1 MLLFFIK
8 TSINMPKNF
17 DLIHGLHIYLL
28 LLLKF
33 NMRFILT
40 FLIILI
46 FNLGLT
52 QERRVITTAVPFL
65 MIASDARA
73 AGVGEQGVATSTDN
87 FSQHWNP
94 SKYVFSEFSSGVS
107 FSYTPYLSKLVN
119 DIFLANISYYN
130 KLDERSSWSASL
142 KYFSLGDI
150 DILQNPLDIPIIENP
165 NEFTLDAAYSLKLNE
180 NFALAVTGRFLL
192 SDVKLQTFDSET
204 EAASS
209 FAVDISGYYE
219 SDISSYKN
227 FDGIFR
233 GGFNFSNIG
242 PKMKYS
248 KLNNGT
254 ESFLPTNLRL
264 GTGFEFI
271 FDSNNSIAITLEI
284 NKLLVPSPSQEVLNS
299 SGDIVAYRQPDI
311 GFLQGIFKSF
321 GDAPDGFS
329 EELNELTYSLGLEY
343 SFNKSFY
350 LRSGYF
356 SEHELKGSRKFITI
370 GSGFNTSNNLKID
383 LSYLISTSDVI
394 SPLENTV
401 RLSLGFNFQ

>member
-1 MLLFFIK
+1 MIR
-8 TSINMPKNF
+8 
-17 DLIHGLHIYLL
+17 
-28 LLLKF
+28 LKH
-33 NMRFILT
+33 T
-40 FLIILI
+40 VILI
-46 FNLGLT
+46 VFVIFSSFS

-73 AGVGEQGVATSTDN
+73 AGIGEQGVATSIDN

-94 SKYVFSEFSSGVS
+94 SKYVFSDSNSGVA

-130 KLDERSSWSASL
+130 KINERSAWSASL

-165 NEFTLDAAYSLKLNE
+165 NEFTIDAAYSLKLNE
-180 NFALAVTGRFLL
+180 NFSLSVGGRFLL
-192 SDVKLQTFDSET
+192 SDVNLQTLDSET

-209 FAVDISGYYE
+209 VAVDISGFFQ
-219 SDISSYKN
+219 SDIKSYKN
-227 FDGIFR
+227 YDGILR
-233 GGFNFSNIG
+233 VGFNISNIG

-254 ESFLPTNLRL
+254 ESFLPTNLRF
-264 GTGFEFI
+264 GSGFEFI
-271 FDSNNSIAITLEI
+271 FDSNNSFTISLEL
-284 NKLLVPSPSQEVLNS
+284 NKLLVPSPSEEVFNVN
-299 SGDIVAYRQPDI
+299 GDLVAYRQPDV
-311 GFLQGIFKSF
+311 GFLQGIFNSF
-321 GDAPDGFS
+321 NDAPDGFS
-329 EELNELTYSLGLEY
+329 EELKELTYSLGLEY
-343 SFNKSFY
+343 SFNKSFF

-370 GSGFNTSNNLKID
+370 GTGFSTDRNLKID

-394 SPLENTV
+394 SPLENTL

>member
-1 MLLFFIK
+1 MIRK
-8 TSINMPKNF
+8 SYTV
-17 DLIHGLHIYLL
+17 
-28 LLLKF
+28 
-33 NMRFILT
+33 
-40 FLIILI
+40 ILI
-46 FNLGLT
+46 VFSIFSSFS

-73 AGVGEQGVATSTDN
+73 AGIGEQGVATSIDN

-94 SKYVFSEFSSGVS
+94 SKYVFSESNSGVA

-130 KLDERSSWSASL
+130 KTNERSAWSASL

-165 NEFTLDAAYSLKLNE
+165 NEFTIDAAYSLKLNE
-180 NFALAVTGRFLL
+180 NFSLSVGGRFLL
-192 SDVKLQTFDSET
+192 SDVKLQTLDSET

-209 FAVDISGYYE
+209 VAVDISGFFQ
-219 SDISSYKN
+219 SDIKSYKN
-227 FDGIFR
+227 YDGILR
-233 GGFNFSNIG
+233 AGFNISNIG

-254 ESFLPTNLRL
+254 ESFLPTNLRF
-264 GTGFEFI
+264 GSGFEFI
-271 FDSNNSIAITLEI
+271 FDSNNSFTISVEL
-284 NKLLVPSPSQEVLNS
+284 NKLLVPSPSEEVFNVN
-299 SGDIVAYRQPDI
+299 GDLVAYRQPDV
-311 GFLQGIFKSF
+311 GFLQGIFNSF
-321 GDAPDGFS
+321 NDAPDGFS
-329 EELNELTYSLGLEY
+329 EELKELTYSLGLEY
-343 SFNKSFY
+343 SFNKSFF

-370 GSGFNTSNNLKID
+370 GTGFSTDRNLKID

-394 SPLENTV
+394 SPLENTL

>member
-1 MLLFFIK
+1 MIRLNY
-8 TSINMPKNF
+8 T
-17 DLIHGLHIYLL
+17 
-28 LLLKF
+28 
-33 NMRFILT
+33 
-40 FLIILI
+40 IILI
-46 FNLGLT
+46 VFVIFSSFS

-73 AGVGEQGVATSTDN
+73 AGIGEQGVATSMDN

-94 SKYVFSEFSSGVS
+94 SKYVFSESNSGVA

-130 KLDERSSWSASL
+130 KTNERSAWSASL

-165 NEFTLDAAYSLKLNE
+165 NEFTIDAAYSLKLNE
-180 NFALAVTGRFLL
+180 NFSLSVGGRFLL
-192 SDVKLQTFDSET
+192 SDVKLQTLDSET

-209 FAVDISGYYE
+209 VAVDISGFFQ
-219 SDISSYKN
+219 SDIKSYKN
-227 FDGIFR
+227 YDGILR
-233 GGFNFSNIG
+233 AGFNISNIG

-254 ESFLPTNLRL
+254 ESFLPTNLRF
-264 GTGFEFI
+264 GSGFEFI
-271 FDSNNSIAITLEI
+271 FDSNNSFTISVEL
-284 NKLLVPSPSQEVLNS
+284 NKLLVPSPSEEVYNVN
-299 SGDIVAYRQPDI
+299 GDLVAYRQPDV
-311 GFLQGIFKSF
+311 GFLQGIFNSF
-321 GDAPDGFS
+321 NDAPDGFS
-329 EELNELTYSLGLEY
+329 EELKELTYSLGLEY
-343 SFNKSFY
+343 SFNKSFF

-370 GSGFNTSNNLKID
+370 GTGFSTDRNLKID

-394 SPLENTV
+394 SPLENTL

>member
-1 MLLFFIK
+1 MVRLNY
-8 TSINMPKNF
+8 SI
-17 DLIHGLHIYLL
+17 I
-28 LLLKF
+28 
-33 NMRFILT
+33 FIL
-40 FLIILI
+40 FSI
-46 FNLGLT
+46 FSSFT

-73 AGVGEQGVATSTDN
+73 AGIGEQGVATSMDN

-94 SKYVFSEFSSGVS
+94 SKYVFSESSSGIA

-119 DIFLANISYYN
+119 DIFLANISYYKKIN
-130 KLDERSSWSASL
+130 ERSAWSVSL

-165 NEFTLDAAYSLKLNE
+165 NEFTIDAAYSLKLNE
-180 NFALAVTGRFLL
+180 NFALSVGGRFLL
-192 SDVKLQTFDSET
+192 SDVKLQTLDSET

-209 FAVDISGYYE
+209 VAVDISGFFE
-219 SDISSYKN
+219 SDITSYRN
-227 FDGIFR
+227 YDGILR
-233 GGFNFSNIG
+233 AGFNISNIG

-254 ESFLPTNLRL
+254 ESFLPTNLRF

-271 FDSNNSIAITLEI
+271 FDSNNSFTISVEL
-284 NKLLVPSPSQEVLNS
+284 NKLLVPSPSEEVFNVD
-299 SGDIVAYRQPDI
+299 GDLVAYRQPDV
-311 GFLQGIFKSF
+311 GFLQGIFNSF
-321 GDAPDGFS
+321 NDAPDGFS
-329 EELNELTYSLGLEY
+329 EELKELTYSLGLEY
-343 SFNKSFY
+343 SFNKSFF

-370 GSGFNTSNNLKID
+370 GTGFNTDRNLKID

-394 SPLENTV
+394 SPLENTL
-401 RLSLGFNFQ
+401 RLSLGFNF

>member
-1 MLLFFIK
+1 MVRLNY
-8 TSINMPKNF
+8 SI
-17 DLIHGLHIYLL
+17 I
-28 LLLKF
+28 
-33 NMRFILT
+33 FIL
-40 FLIILI
+40 FSI
-46 FNLGLT
+46 FSSFT

-73 AGVGEQGVATSTDN
+73 AGIGEQGVATSMDN

-94 SKYVFSEFSSGVS
+94 SKYVFSESSSGIA

-130 KLDERSSWSASL
+130 KINERSAWSASL

-165 NEFTLDAAYSLKLNE
+165 NEFTIDAAYSLKLNE
-180 NFALAVTGRFLL
+180 NFALSVGGRFLL
-192 SDVKLQTFDSET
+192 SDVKLQTLDSET

-209 FAVDISGYYE
+209 VAVDISGFFE
-219 SDISSYKN
+219 SDITSYRN
-227 FDGIFR
+227 YDGILR
-233 GGFNFSNIG
+233 AGFNISNIG

-254 ESFLPTNLRL
+254 ESFLPTNLRF

-271 FDSNNSIAITLEI
+271 FDSNNSFTISVEL
-284 NKLLVPSPSQEVLNS
+284 NKLLVPSPSEEVFNVD
-299 SGDIVAYRQPDI
+299 GDLVAYRQPDV
-311 GFLQGIFKSF
+311 GFLQGIFNSF
-321 GDAPDGFS
+321 NDAPDGFS
-329 EELNELTYSLGLEY
+329 EELKELTYSLGLEY
-343 SFNKSFY
+343 SFNKSFF

-370 GSGFNTSNNLKID
+370 GTGFNTDKNLKID

-394 SPLENTV
+394 SPLENTL
-401 RLSLGFNFQ
+401 RLSLGFNF

>member
-1 MLLFFIK
+1 MIRLSN
-8 TSINMPKNF
+8 T
-17 DLIHGLHIYLL
+17 
-28 LLLKF
+28 
-33 NMRFILT
+33 
-40 FLIILI
+40 IILI
-46 FNLGLT
+46 VFSIFFSFS

-73 AGVGEQGVATSTDN
+73 AGIGEQGVATSIDN

-94 SKYVFSEFSSGVS
+94 SKYVFSDSNSGVA

-130 KLDERSSWSASL
+130 KPNERSAWSTSL

-165 NEFTLDAAYSLKLNE
+165 NEFTIDAAYSLKLNE
-180 NFALAVTGRFLL
+180 NFSLSVGGRFLL
-192 SDVKLQTFDSET
+192 SDVKLQTLDSET

-209 FAVDISGYYE
+209 VAVDISGFFQ
-219 SDISSYKN
+219 SDIKSYKN
-227 FDGIFR
+227 YDGILR
-233 GGFNFSNIG
+233 AGFNISNIG

-254 ESFLPTNLRL
+254 ESFLPTNLRF
-264 GTGFEFI
+264 GSGFEFI
-271 FDSNNSIAITLEI
+271 FDSNNSFTISVEL
-284 NKLLVPSPSQEVLNS
+284 NKLLVPSPSEEVFNVN
-299 SGDIVAYRQPDI
+299 GDLVAYRQPDV
-311 GFLQGIFKSF
+311 GFLQGIFNSF
-321 GDAPDGFS
+321 NDAPDGFS
-329 EELNELTYSLGLEY
+329 EELKELTYSLGLEY
-343 SFNKSFY
+343 SFNKSFF

-370 GSGFNTSNNLKID
+370 GTGFSTDSNLKID

-394 SPLENTV
+394 SPLENTL

>member
-1 MLLFFIK
+1 MVRLNY
-8 TSINMPKNF
+8 SI
-17 DLIHGLHIYLL
+17 I
-28 LLLKF
+28 
-33 NMRFILT
+33 FIL
-40 FLIILI
+40 FSI
-46 FNLGLT
+46 FSSFT

-73 AGVGEQGVATSTDN
+73 AGIGEQGVATSMDN

-94 SKYVFSEFSSGVS
+94 SKYVFSESSSGIS

-130 KLDERSSWSASL
+130 KINERSAWSASL

-165 NEFTLDAAYSLKLNE
+165 NEFTIDAAYSLKLNE
-180 NFALAVTGRFLL
+180 NFALSVGGRFLL
-192 SDVKLQTFDSET
+192 SDVKLQTLDSET

-209 FAVDISGYYE
+209 VAVDISGFFE
-219 SDISSYKN
+219 SDITSYRN
-227 FDGIFR
+227 YDGILR
-233 GGFNFSNIG
+233 AGFNISNIG

-254 ESFLPTNLRL
+254 ESFLPTNLRF
-264 GTGFEFI
+264 GSGFEFI
-271 FDSNNSIAITLEI
+271 FDSNNSFTISVEL
-284 NKLLVPSPSQEVLNS
+284 NKLLVPSPSEEVFNVN
-299 SGDIVAYRQPDI
+299 GDLVAYRQPDV
-311 GFLQGIFKSF
+311 GFLQGIFNSF
-321 GDAPDGFS
+321 NDAPDGFS
-329 EELNELTYSLGLEY
+329 EELKELTYSLGLEY
-343 SFNKSFY
+343 SFNKSFF

-370 GSGFNTSNNLKID
+370 GTGFSTDRNLKID

-394 SPLENTV
+394 SPLENTL

>member
-1 MLLFFIK
+1 MVRLNY
-8 TSINMPKNF
+8 SI
-17 DLIHGLHIYLL
+17 I
-28 LLLKF
+28 
-33 NMRFILT
+33 FIL
-40 FLIILI
+40 FSI
-46 FNLGLT
+46 FSSFT

-73 AGVGEQGVATSTDN
+73 AGIGEQGVATSMDN

-94 SKYVFSEFSSGVS
+94 SKYVFSEFSSGIA

-130 KLDERSSWSASL
+130 KINERSAWSASL

-165 NEFTLDAAYSLKLNE
+165 NEFTIDAAYSLKLNE
-180 NFALAVTGRFLL
+180 NFSLSVGGRFLL
-192 SDVKLQTFDSET
+192 SDVKLQTLDSET

-209 FAVDISGYYE
+209 VAVDISGFFQ
-219 SDISSYKN
+219 SDIKSYKN
-227 FDGIFR
+227 YDGILR
-233 GGFNFSNIG
+233 AGFNISNIG

-254 ESFLPTNLRL
+254 ESFLPTNLRF
-264 GTGFEFI
+264 GSGFEFI
-271 FDSNNSIAITLEI
+271 FDSNNSFTISLEL
-284 NKLLVPSPSQEVLNS
+284 NKLLVPSPSEEVYNVN
-299 SGDIVAYRQPDI
+299 GDLVAYRQPDV
-311 GFLQGIFKSF
+311 GFLQGIFNSF
-321 GDAPDGFS
+321 NDAPDGFS
-329 EELNELTYSLGLEY
+329 EELKELTYSLGLEY
-343 SFNKSFY
+343 SFNKSFF

-370 GSGFNTSNNLKID
+370 GTGFSTDRNLKID

-394 SPLENTV
+394 SPLENTL

>member
-1 MLLFFIK
+1 MIRLNYTL
-8 TSINMPKNF
+8 
-17 DLIHGLHIYLL
+17 
-28 LLLKF
+28 
-33 NMRFILT
+33 
-40 FLIILI
+40 ILI
-46 FNLGLT
+46 VFSIFSSFS

-73 AGVGEQGVATSTDN
+73 AGIGEQGVATSMDN

-94 SKYVFSEFSSGVS
+94 SKYVFSESSSGIA

-130 KLDERSSWSASL
+130 KINERSAWSASL

-165 NEFTLDAAYSLKLNE
+165 NEFTIDAAYSLKLNE
-180 NFALAVTGRFLL
+180 NFALSVGGRFLL
-192 SDVKLQTFDSET
+192 SDVKLQTLDSET

-209 FAVDISGYYE
+209 VAVDISGFFE
-219 SDISSYKN
+219 SDITSYRN
-227 FDGIFR
+227 YDGILR
-233 GGFNFSNIG
+233 AGFNISNIG

-254 ESFLPTNLRL
+254 ESFLPTNLRF

-271 FDSNNSIAITLEI
+271 FDSNNSFTISVEL
-284 NKLLVPSPSQEVLNS
+284 NKLLVPSPSEEVFNVD
-299 SGDIVAYRQPDI
+299 GDLVAYRQPDV
-311 GFLQGIFKSF
+311 GFLQGIFNSF
-321 GDAPDGFS
+321 NDAPDGFS
-329 EELNELTYSLGLEY
+329 EELKELTYSLGLEY
-343 SFNKSFY
+343 SFNKSFF

-370 GSGFNTSNNLKID
+370 GTGFNTDRNLNID

-394 SPLENTV
+394 SPLENTL
-401 RLSLGFNFQ
+401 RLSLGFNF

>member
-1 MLLFFIK
+1 
-8 TSINMPKNF
+8 MPKNF
-17 DLIHGLHIYLL
+17 DLNHSLHIYLL

-33 NMRFILT
+33 NMRFILIV
-40 FLIILI
+40 LIILI

>member
-1 MLLFFIK
+1 
-8 TSINMPKNF
+8 
-17 DLIHGLHIYLL
+17 
-28 LLLKF
+28 
-33 NMRFILT
+33 MRYQL
-40 FLIILI
+40 LIILMLI
-46 FNLGLT
+46 SNSINS

-73 AGVGEQGVATSTDN
+73 AGIGEQGVATSMDN

-94 SKYVFSEFSSGVS
+94 SKYVFSESSSGLA

-119 DIFLANISYYN
+119 DIFLANISYY
-130 KLDERSSWSASL
+130 KKVDERSSWSASL

-165 NEFTLDAAYSLKLNE
+165 NEFTLDAAYSLKLSE
-180 NFALAVTGRFLL
+180 NFALSVAGRFLL

-209 FAVDISGYYE
+209 FAVDISGYFE
-219 SDISSYKN
+219 SDTKSYRN
-227 FDGIFR
+227 FDGVIR
-233 GGFNFSNIG
+233 AGFNISNIG

-254 ESFLPTNLRL
+254 ESFIPTNLRL
-264 GTGFEFI
+264 GSGFEFI
-271 FDSNNSIAITLEI
+271 FDSNNSLAVTLEI
-284 NKLLVPSPSQEVLNS
+284 NKLLVPSPSVEVVNS
-299 SGDIVAYRQPDI
+299 SGNIVAYRQPDI

-321 GDAPDGFS
+321 GDAPDGIA
-329 EELNELTYSLGLEY
+329 EEFKELTYSLGFEY
-343 SFNKSFY
+343 SFNQSFF

-370 GSGFNTSNNLKID
+370 GTGFNTSRNLNID

-394 SPLENTV
+394 SPLENTI

>member
-1 MLLFFIK
+1 MDRLNYAI
-8 TSINMPKNF
+8 I
-17 DLIHGLHIYLL
+17 
-28 LLLKF
+28 
-33 NMRFILT
+33 FIL
-40 FLIILI
+40 FSI
-46 FNLGLT
+46 FSSFT

-73 AGVGEQGVATSTDN
+73 AGIGEQGVATSMDN

-94 SKYVFSEFSSGVS
+94 SKYVFSESSSGIA

-119 DIFLANISYYN
+119 DIFLANISYFN
-130 KLDERSSWSASL
+130 KINERSAWSASL

-165 NEFTLDAAYSLKLNE
+165 NEFTIDAAYSLKLNE
-180 NFALAVTGRFLL
+180 NFALSVGGRFLL
-192 SDVKLQTFDSET
+192 SDVKLQTLDSET

-209 FAVDISGYYE
+209 FAVDISGFFE
-219 SDISSYKN
+219 SNINSYRN
-227 FDGIFR
+227 YDGILR
-233 GGFNFSNIG
+233 AGFNISNIG

-254 ESFLPTNLRL
+254 ESFLPTNLRF
-264 GTGFEFI
+264 GSGFEFI
-271 FDSNNSIAITLEI
+271 FDSNNSFTVSVEL
-284 NKLLVPSPSQEVLNS
+284 NKLLVPSPSEEVFNVN
-299 SGDIVAYRQPDI
+299 GDLVAYRQPDV
-311 GFLQGIFKSF
+311 GFLQGIFNSF
-321 GDAPDGFS
+321 NDAPDGFS
-329 EELNELTYSLGLEY
+329 EELKELTYSLGLEY
-343 SFNKSFY
+343 SFNKSFF

-370 GSGFNTSNNLKID
+370 GTGFSTDRNLKID

-394 SPLENTV
+394 SPLENTL